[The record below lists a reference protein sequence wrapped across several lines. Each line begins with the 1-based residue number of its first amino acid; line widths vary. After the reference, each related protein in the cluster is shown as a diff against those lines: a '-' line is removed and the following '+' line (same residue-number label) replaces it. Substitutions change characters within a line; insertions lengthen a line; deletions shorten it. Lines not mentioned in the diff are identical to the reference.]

1 MRKKLF
7 PFSVVGE
14 ADHPV
19 ESCGEVQAVTVGVI
33 RSVLTG
39 TTMAM
44 FDTAVS
50 ARPRSLDAV
59 ARKIHSV
66 SSLPH
71 VALKVMEVAQ
81 DPRSGARELK
91 LAMESDPS
99 LCARVLK
106 CVNSSAYALRT
117 PIANLQHAIA
127 YLGIKQIRNLAMSA
141 AVSELFKRDGVVGNY
156 SRAGLWKHLVSVGI
170 CARMIAMRRRLSN
183 FEDMFLAGLLHD
195 VGIILED
202 EHLHAPFCQVMESL
216 GDRALLGAV
225 EREILGFDHMTL
237 AERVARDWRF
247 PEPVVAAVRH
257 HHDPSRCPADSLD
270 VVRCVEVANIICS
283 LKGMTSVGTNLVAF
297 SAESIAAL
305 SLSKDDI
312 LVLATDLDRELEA
325 SQSILT
331 L

>member
-1 MRKKLF
+1 M
-7 PFSVVGE
+7 
-14 ADHPV
+14 
-19 ESCGEVQAVTVGVI
+19 
-33 RSVLTG
+33 
-39 TTMAM
+39 TMTPWN
-44 FDTAVS
+44 TAVP
-50 ARPRSLDAV
+50 ARQRSLDAV
-59 ARKIHSV
+59 ARRIHSV

-71 VALKVMEVAQ
+71 VAMKVMEVAQ

-106 CVNSSAYALRT
+106 CVNSSAYALRS

-141 AVSELFKRDGVVGNY
+141 AVSELFKRDGALGNY

-170 CARMIAMRRRLSN
+170 CARMIAMRLRLDN

-202 EHLHAPFCQVMESL
+202 EHLHVPFGQVIGSL
-216 GDRALLGAV
+216 RERVPLDAV

-237 AERVARDWRF
+237 GERVARDWRF
-247 PEPVVAAVRH
+247 PEAVVAAVRH
-257 HHDPSRCPADSLD
+257 HHDSSRAPAEALD
-270 VVRCVEVANIICS
+270 IVRCVEVANILCS
-283 LKGMTSVGTNLVAF
+283 LKGMTSVGMNLVAF
-297 SAESIAAL
+297 SAASIAAL
-305 SLSKDDI
+305 ALSKDDI
-312 LVLATDLDRELEA
+312 LVLATDLDRELQA
-325 SQSILT
+325 NQNILA